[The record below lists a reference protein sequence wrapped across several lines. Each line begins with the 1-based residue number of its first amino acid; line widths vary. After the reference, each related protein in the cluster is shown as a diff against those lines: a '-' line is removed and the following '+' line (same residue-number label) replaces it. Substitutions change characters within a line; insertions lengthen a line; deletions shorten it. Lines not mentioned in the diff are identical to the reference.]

1 MLLKS
6 IFAKAF
12 LFLALVSI
20 GGAAEPQM
28 RLSPK
33 PIRDAVHA
41 VVEAQLDAL
50 RGGNFEAAYELASS
64 GIKAQYDVRLFA
76 ALIRRGY
83 PILLQANEAD
93 LGVVRDREGE
103 MAQMTVS
110 IQDRQKRTTVYR
122 YWLVKEE
129 SRWRINGVVLE
140 QRPPRG
146 DI

>member
-1 MLLKS
+1 
-6 IFAKAF
+6 
-12 LFLALVSI
+12 
-20 GGAAEPQM
+20 M

-50 RGGNFEAAYELASS
+50 RSGNFEAAYELASN
-64 GIKAQYDVRLFA
+64 GIKAQFDVRLFT

-93 LGVVRDREGE
+93 LGVVRDRDGE
-103 MAQMTVS
+103 IAQMTVS
-110 IQDRQKRTTVYR
+110 MLDRQKRNTVYR
-122 YWLVKEE
+122 YWLVKEGA
-129 SRWRINGVVLE
+129 RWRINGVVLE